1 MNTKYVIAL
10 LLTLQVSMSLC
21 DVPAPEQELV
31 DKYND
36 LKATFYKRL
45 INAFGKIMDKV
56 EEGKQSQATKD
67 FIASFQNKP
76 QLDAIRKVS
85 SGIVQEIA
93 PIVDKTREG
102 ALGLYGHYLRPHIGQ
117 YLSDSIDEIK
127 KFLDIFMPAQ

>member
-1 MNTKYVIAL
+1 MNAKYVIAL

-36 LKATFYKRL
+36 LKTTFYKRL
-45 INAFGKIMDKV
+45 INAFGKIMEKV

-67 FIASFQNKP
+67 FLASVQNKP

-85 SGIVQEIA
+85 SGIVQEIT

-127 KFLDIFMPAQ
+127 KFLDIFLPAQ